1 MIIKLNYGYSQS
13 VSQSVK
19 ETFRKIAYSR
29 LLVLFWMI
37 DWCYCN
43 NPCFQLWLHLCFVF
57 ARVRSINVT
66 EGNFDGSMSSHPC
79 SSIFSQ
85 SQCSMMNFCKTH
97 AGNAIIDCDKELSH
111 FSTTANDIS
120 MSIDILRKLWI
131 LDKRLCN
138 LYRLSYIA

>member
-1 MIIKLNYGYSQS
+1 
-13 VSQSVK
+13 
-19 ETFRKIAYSR
+19 
-29 LLVLFWMI
+29 MI
-37 DWCYCN
+37 DWCCN
-43 NPCFQLWLHLCFVF
+43 NPCFQLCLHLYFVF

-66 EGNFDGSMSSHPC
+66 EGNFDGSVSSHPC

-97 AGNAIIDCDKELSH
+97 AGNAIINCDKELSH

-120 MSIDILRKLWI
+120 MRINILRKLWI

-138 LYRLSYIA
+138 LYRLSYLYCIGLKTTSYFYVLWDILHTKLNLLIRAA